1 MKKEKS
7 YIMKKLFY
15 FVAVC
20 ALLLSAGSCQ
30 KEIGGGIDDRGAK
43 VNFTLQ
49 VSDVQTK
56 AIADASNIDILHWEV
71 YGDDVDT
78 ASEPLA
84 EGFETDPD
92 GDGAFS
98 LDLSLILDQTYNF
111 IFWAQVDREEG
122 KEHYDVSDLRKV
134 GIKSYDDE
142 MANDESRAAFFAHK
156 KIHVSGSIDETITL
170 YRPFAQLNIG
180 TVTYDTSLNLAGDL
194 AVNTSEVNVTGI
206 ASAFNTISGKGEG
219 KQRVTFQAA
228 APHDDMSASER
239 KLEVNGARYHWL
251 GMNYMIVNGD
261 ADNVTVD
268 VLFDTT
274 YGDVSLSV
282 ENVPVREN
290 YRTNIIGDLLTT
302 DAKFVVVV
310 DDRFAGADII
320 VE

>member
-1 MKKEKS
+1 MTAIS
-7 YIMKKLFY
+7 VM
-15 FVAVC
+15 
-20 ALLLSAGSCQ
+20 LLVSVSCQ
-30 KEIGGGIDDRGAK
+30 KDLLGGFWWREAK
-43 VNFTLQ
+43 VSFILQ
-49 VSDVQTK
+49 ASELQTR
-56 AIADASNIDILHWEV
+56 AIADASNIDVLHWEI
-71 YGDDVDT
+71 YGSDVQNPL
-78 ASEPLA
+78 SLPLA
-84 EGFETDPD
+84 EGAVMDSD
-92 GDGAFS
+92 GDGVFS
-98 LDLSLILDQTYNF
+98 LDLTLIKDQTYHF
-111 IFWAQVDREEG
+111 IFWAQVDREQG
-122 KEHYDVSDLRKV
+122 MEHYDVSDLRKV
-134 GIKSYDDE
+134 GIKSYADE
-142 MANDESRAAFFAHK
+142 LANDESRAAFFAHK
-156 KIHVSGSIDETITL
+156 EIHVSGSIDETITL

-261 ADNVTVD
+261 TDNVTVD

>member
-1 MKKEKS
+1 MINK
-7 YIMKKLFY
+7 Y
-15 FVAVC
+15 FRIAVLI
-20 ALLLSAGSCQ
+20 ALTAFLGSCQ
-30 KEIGGGIDDRGAK
+30 KEFMSWLSGNVEVSLKVETGAAM
-43 VNFTLQ
+43 TR
-49 VSDVQTK
+49 
-56 AIADASNIDILHWEV
+56 AIADGTNIDILHYEI
-71 YGDDVDT
+71 YGTDVER
-78 ASEPLA
+78 ASVPLA
-84 EGFETDPD
+84 EGSVKDSD
-92 GDGAFS
+92 GDGVFD
-98 LDLSLILDQTYNF
+98 LDLTLIKDQTYNF
-111 IFWAQVDREEG
+111 IFWAQVDREQG
-122 KEHYDVSDLRKV
+122 MEHYDVSDLRKV
-134 GIKSYDDE
+134 GIKSYADE
-142 MANDESRAAFFAHK
+142 LANDESRAAFFAHK
-156 KIHVSGSIDETITL
+156 EIHVSGSIDETITL

-206 ASAFNTISGKGEG
+206 ASVFNTISGKGEG
-219 KQRVTFQAA
+219 KQKVTFQAA
-228 APHDDMSASER
+228 APHVDMSASER

>member
-1 MKKEKS
+1 MIRKIFS
-7 YIMKKLFY
+7 IAAMS
-15 FVAVC
+15 
-20 ALLLSAGSCQ
+20 ALILASGSCQ
-30 KEIGGGIDDRGAK
+30 KEVTDGIDDGGAK
-43 VNFTLQ
+43 VSFT
-49 VSDVQTK
+49 VRADNESTR
-56 AIADASNIDILHWEV
+56 AIADASNIDILYWEIYPENV
-71 YGDDVDT
+71 ET
-78 ASEPLA
+78 AAEPLA
-84 EGFETDPD
+84 EGSVKDTD
-92 GDGAFS
+92 GDGEFS

-156 KIHVSGSIDETITL
+156 EIHVSGSIDETITL

-206 ASAFNTISGKGEG
+206 ASVFNTISGKGEG
-219 KQRVTFQAA
+219 KQKVTFQAA
-228 APHDDMSASER
+228 APHVDMSASER

-268 VLFDTT
+268 
-274 YGDVSLSV
+274 
-282 ENVPVREN
+282 PVREN

-302 DAKFVVVV
+302 DAKFAVVV